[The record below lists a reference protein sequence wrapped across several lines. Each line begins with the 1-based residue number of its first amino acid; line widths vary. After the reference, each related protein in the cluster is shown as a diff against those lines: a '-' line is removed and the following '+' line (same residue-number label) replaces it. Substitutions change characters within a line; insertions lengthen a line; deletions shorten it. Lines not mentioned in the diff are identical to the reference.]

1 MRRTRWTTLL
11 ACYTVTAVL
20 AWTVLD
26 LVLRH
31 RGWTPILT
39 AWTSVLA
46 LLLGGVVLTYGLA
59 VRRLR
64 SRQRTWIT
72 PAGAAVTAAAAQAS
86 SVVGSLL
93 SGAYTGQLVLALA
106 GRGSPLMVSA
116 AWTAGTCLLACAVWT
131 GIGLLVEHWCA
142 IDLTD
147 DDDGDDPARSIPRDG
162 APA

>member
-1 MRRTRWTTLL
+1 MRRTRWSSLL
-11 ACYTVTAVL
+11 ACYAVTAVL

-26 LVLRH
+26 LVLRR
-31 RGWTPILT
+31 RGWTPVLT
-39 AWTSVLA
+39 AWTAAVA
-46 LLLGGVVLTYGLA
+46 LLLGAVVLMCGLA

-86 SVVGSLL
+86 SVVGATLC
-93 SGAYTGQLVLALA
+93 GAYTGQLVLALV
-106 GRGSPLMVSA
+106 GRGSPAMTTA
-116 AWTAGTCLLACAVWT
+116 AWTSGTCLLACAAWAGV
-131 GIGLLVEHWCA
+131 GLLVEHWCA

-147 DDDGDDPARSIPRDG
+147 DDGDDPARSVPQDG